1 MSNELREAAEER
13 RRLIAETRRDL
24 TALFKRTVLTGR
36 HTASADAR
44 VLMRAEGLLGELESE
59 YEEIVR
65 ECDNADGVYK
75 EETCL

>member
-13 RRLIAETRRDL
+13 RRLIAETRR
-24 TALFKRTVLTGR
+24 
-36 HTASADAR
+36 
-44 VLMRAEGLLGELESE
+44 ELESE